1 METTFLNVSLKNIVA
16 DPNQPRKYYDETAM
30 AELTDSVRENG
41 VIQPI
46 LLRPHGKKYMLVC
59 GERRYRASNNAALKE
74 IPSVIRNLS
83 DAEALELQIIE
94 NLQRKEVHPM
104 EEAVAFKSLA
114 ETFST
119 EEIANRIGK
128 SESYVV
134 KRIKLNDLIDDA
146 QEILFTG
153 HITLTNALLM
163 SRLSSEV
170 QSEIIKLEAPNDWK
184 TKKGK
189 EKDWMLEDVDH
200 YVDVSEHDLS
210 KALFK
215 ITDAKIY
222 PEAGSCKGC
231 VFNTANHPMLFDE
244 YRKSFCTK
252 TTCFEIKNKNA
263 RIARY
268 EDISKDPSIICIVT
282 FGYGDSHQ
290 NDVKA
295 AKEAGLNIL
304 SDKLYN
310 IVYEPNEAKNFDD
323 WFEEESS
330 YYQDEEDEEKF
341 DIDEAKKDFEEYL
354 SKSKKKILEYNNDLS
369 NGMIKK
375 AYVAAGNDM
384 GSEVYIRL
392 KSDAAKATVD
402 AGNGEDGNAAVEIAR
417 IKEKEERNKVL
428 DAEKVWQSAKL
439 LINDSLY
446 SATIYNNV
454 KLSELELNALGKAM
468 YDNLSLGVSDR
479 FLELFKVEDIYEIT
493 FNDKAINVL
502 SRIFML
508 DKLAN
513 NYNSHLTCDDNLL
526 AYNILSHYLP
536 KEIGNIEISQQEV
549 AEQRKKRVDARIFS
563 LNRKIK
569 D

>member
-1 METTFLNVSLKNIVA
+1 METNFLNVPLKNIIA
-16 DPNQPRKYYDETAM
+16 DPNQPRKYYDKTAM
-30 AELTDSVRENG
+30 AELTISVKENG
-41 VIQPI
+41 VIQPVV
-46 LLRPHGKKYMLVC
+46 LRPHGKKYMLVC

-74 IPSVIRNLS
+74 IPAVIRNLS
-83 DAEALELQIIE
+83 DAEALEIQIIE
-94 NLQRKEVHPM
+94 NLQRKEVHAM
-104 EEAVAFKSLA
+104 EEAIAFKSLA
-114 ETFST
+114 EKFST

-134 KRIKLNDLIDDA
+134 KRIKLNDLVPDA
-146 QEILFTG
+146 QEIFFTG

-163 SRLSSEV
+163 SRLRSEA
-170 QSEIIKLEAPNDWK
+170 QSDIIKLEAPNDWK

-200 YVDVSEHDLS
+200 YIDVSERDLS

-215 ITDAKIY
+215 LTDAKIN

-231 VFNTANHPMLFDE
+231 VFNTANQPMLFDE
-244 YRKSFCTK
+244 YRKAFCTK

-282 FGYGDSHQ
+282 YGYGDSHQ

-295 AKEAGLNIL
+295 AKEAGVNIL
-304 SDKLYN
+304 SDKLYS

-323 WFEEESS
+323 WFKEESG

-341 DIDEAKKDFEEYL
+341 DMDEAKKDFEEYFG
-354 SKSKKKILEYNNDLS
+354 KSKKKIEDYNNDLS
-369 NGMIKK
+369 FGMIKK
-375 AYVAAGNDM
+375 AYVVAGNDM
-384 GSEVYIRL
+384 GSDVYIRL

-428 DAEKVWQSAKL
+428 DAEKIWQSAKL
-439 LINDSLY
+439 LIEDSVY
-446 SATIYNNV
+446 SATLYNNG
-454 KLSELELNALGKAM
+454 KLSELELNALGKVM
-468 YDNLSLGVSDR
+468 YDNLSLDLSDR
-479 FLELFKVEDIYEIT
+479 FLELFNVEDIDEIT

-508 DKLAN
+508 DKLAS
-513 NYNSHLTCDDNLL
+513 NYNSHLTCDDNFL
-526 AYNILSHYLP
+526 AFNILSHYLP
-536 KEIGNIEISQQEV
+536 VKIGEIEIAQQEV
-549 AEQRKKRVDARIFS
+549 AEQRKKRVDARIFA